1 MLFYINIGL
10 LLLIL
15 FNLKTCMGY
24 VVRYYILCEIYLQEF
39 MYRNIKTVSYYS
51 TTTFNK
57 NDTYQ
62 DIEPTMLVKLEYKD
76 QIKYRIS
83 SSEIKRE
90 EIEKI
95 IICPKFFI
103 AVELIYNS
111 KIIDLTKETNMIV
124 HNSEIEFNNKTAQ
137 ILLFI
142 KDNSNKTPLTSII
155 LWKIITNDADMYSNN
170 YIKFKIREN
179 KLLEYKE

>member
-10 LLLIL
+10 LLFIL
-15 FNLKTCMGY
+15 LNFKTCIGY
-24 VVRYYILCEIYLQEF
+24 LVRYYILCELYLQEF
-39 MYRNIKTVSYYS
+39 MYRNKQTVTYYS

-62 DIEPTMLVKLEYKD
+62 DIEPTMLVKIEYKD
-76 QIKYRIS
+76 QIKYLIS
-83 SSEIKRE
+83 SREIKKE

-95 IICPKFFI
+95 IICPKLFL
-103 AVELIYNS
+103 AVELSYNS
-111 KIIDLTKETNMIV
+111 KLIDLTKETNMIV
-124 HNSEIEFNNKTAQ
+124 YNSEIEFNNKTAQ

-142 KDNSNKTPLTSII
+142 KENSNKNPLNSII
-155 LWKIITNDADMYSNN
+155 LWNIITNDDEMYTTN
-170 YIKFKIREN
+170 YIKFKIKED

>member
-10 LLLIL
+10 LLFIL
-15 FNLKTCMGY
+15 FNFKTFIGY
-24 VVRYYILCEIYLQEF
+24 IARYYILCELYLQEF
-39 MYRNIKTVSYYS
+39 MYRNIKTVTYYT

-57 NDTYQ
+57 TDTYQ
-62 DIEPTMLVKLEYKD
+62 TNEPTMLVKIEYKD
-76 QIKYRIS
+76 QIKYIIS
-83 SSEIKRE
+83 SREIKKE

-95 IICPKFFI
+95 IICPKLFL

-111 KIIDLTKETNMIV
+111 KIIDLTNEANMLV
-124 HNSEIEFNNKTAQ
+124 HNSEIELNNKTAQ

-142 KDNSNKTPLTSII
+142 KDNSNKTPLNSII
-155 LWKIITNDADMYSNN
+155 LWNIITNDAQIYTNN
-170 YIKFKIREN
+170 YMKFNIKEN